1 MPMVKPVQS
10 LSYPEQ
16 YYVHGDVDIAPGVA
30 IGQGVVLGAEPGCR
44 LVISSGVCLGSRV
57 IVQAS
62 QGELVIEPGA
72 NLGSE
77 VLVVGHG
84 RICAH
89 ACVGTASTLI
99 NPSIETH
106 RVIIPRSLITGAV
119 AAETGRVAGDSL
131 LNGSG
136 GNGPGGNGPGSNR
149 VEMNGTVN
157 QNSASPVSPSGH
169 SDGLPVNQAHHNA
182 AATESGSESAAGAN
196 STTHSPPSAEAAV
209 GDGAEQPDSDPETNG
224 HGATLVNVSQV
235 YGKGQVTQ
243 LLETLF
249 PHRRPLNG
257 ASAEDK
263 T

>member
-30 IGQGVVLGAEPGCR
+30 IGQGVVLGADPGCR

-106 RVIIPRSLITGAV
+106 RVIIPRSLITGTV

-136 GNGPGGNGPGSNR
+136 GNGLGSNR

-157 QNSASPVSPSGH
+157 QSSASPVSPSGH
-169 SDGLPVNQAHHNA
+169 SDGLPGNQAHHNA
-182 AATESGSESAAGAN
+182 SATESGSESADGAN
-196 STTHSPPSAEAAV
+196 STTHSPPPAEAAV
-209 GDGAEQPDSDPETNG
+209 GDGAEQPDSDPGANG

-257 ASAEDK
+257 ASDEDK